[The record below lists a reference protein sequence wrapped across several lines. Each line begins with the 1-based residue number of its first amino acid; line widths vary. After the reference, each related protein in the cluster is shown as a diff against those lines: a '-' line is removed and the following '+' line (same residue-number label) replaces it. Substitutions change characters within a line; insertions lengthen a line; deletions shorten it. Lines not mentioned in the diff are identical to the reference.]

1 MTHNLTG
8 RRFGRLLV
16 IRKSL
21 APRRSG
27 KLLWTCRCDCQTE
40 TDVYSDALLSAKT
53 RSCGCLWRDSI
64 TASNAAKKTVHGE
77 TRAPRY
83 RIWVNLKQRCYNPKS
98 RLYRL
103 YGARGITVCDRWLA
117 DYRAFADDMGERPS
131 PAHSI
136 DRIDVNGNYEP
147 SNCRWATDKEQSRN
161 RRDTRFVECDGI
173 VADMASTAERLGLTY
188 STVSKRARRGVGMRL
203 VSAP

>member
-1 MTHNLTG
+1 
-8 RRFGRLLV
+8 
-16 IRKSL
+16 
-21 APRRSG
+21 
-27 KLLWTCRCDCQTE
+27 
-40 TDVYSDALLSAKT
+40 
-53 RSCGCLWRDSI
+53 
-64 TASNAAKKTVHGE
+64 
-77 TRAPRY
+77 
-83 RIWVNLKQRCYNPKS
+83 
-98 RLYRL
+98 
-103 YGARGITVCDRWLA
+103 
-117 DYRAFADDMGERPS
+117 MGERPS